1 MNYLDAAMLVRIEN
15 DLTRRLVEEWK
26 VDLQTLFYDTTN
38 FDTFLSSE
46 KPARLARRGHAKS
59 KRNDLRIVAWR
70 CWSPGI
76 FISRC
81 SRRSTKGI
89 RTTRSPSAEFWTI
102 WSLATECSE
111 RNVTASPWF
120 SIRGTIRRKLSAS
133 RRVSLPLHWLFGP
146 HSTPGSFKHSFGTV
160 SFPAGSSFRR
170 GAGVSHPEGSLWGE
184 AHDCHHPE
192 PCIATGT
199 DPPYSAAFGQEASCS
214 AGSRETH
221 FPQP

>member
-1 MNYLDAAMLVRIEN
+1 MSWRRAEFGHMNYLDAAMLVRIEN

-38 FDTFLSSE
+38 FDTFLSLE

-120 SIRGTIRRKLSAS
+120 SIRGTIRRKTFRDRKSTRLNSS
-133 RRVSLPLHWLFGP
+133 HVSISYAVFCLKKKNTSP
-146 HSTPGSFKHSFGTV
+146 V
-160 SFPAGSSFRR
+160 II
-170 GAGVSHPEGSLWGE
+170 SLTKI
-184 AHDCHHPE
+184 HKPMLLMT
-192 PCIATGT
+192 I
-199 DPPYSAAFGQEASCS
+199 
-214 AGSRETH
+214 
-221 FPQP
+221 

>member
-1 MNYLDAAMLVRIEN
+1 MSWRRAEFGYMNYLDAAMLVRIEN

-26 VDLQTLFYDTTN
+26 VDQQTLFYDTTN

-59 KRNDLRIVAWR
+59 KRNDLRIV
-70 CWSPGI
+70 GQI

-120 SIRGTIRRKLSAS
+120 SIRGTIRRKTFSISKGLPTT
-133 RRVSLPLHWLFGP
+133 SLALWSPLNTRIF
-146 HSTPGSFKHSFGTV
+146 
-160 SFPAGSSFRR
+160 
-170 GAGVSHPEGSLWGE
+170 
-184 AHDCHHPE
+184 
-192 PCIATGT
+192 
-199 DPPYSAAFGQEASCS
+199 
-214 AGSRETH
+214 
-221 FPQP
+221 